1 MSAESVA
8 ACPECDRAGGSVYE
22 RSRAD
27 PAWVCYNCGAEFAT
41 PTWRGPRSGPYQHRG
56 PSAAALETPDAL
68 FATVEVGEK
77 VAITE
82 TDSGG
87 GYVIDFAIV
96 AIQERTV
103 WDVPFGADWC
113 TATLTLSVDATRPTH
128 EAHIT
133 ADGRVELY
141 SDQGANGPTQVA
153 VVTGVERAGEV
164 RQHAKLQLI
173 GDGVEMPDGDD
184 SWRSVRRRSS

>member
-1 MSAESVA
+1 MSAESIA
-8 ACPECDRAGGSVYE
+8 ACPECDRAGGDIYE
-22 RSRAD
+22 RSTAD

-41 PTWRGPRSGPYQHRG
+41 PTWRAPRPGPYEHRG

-87 GYVIDFAIV
+87 GYVEDFAVVDID
-96 AIQERTV
+96 ARTV
-103 WDVPFGADWC
+103 WDVPFGDNWC
-113 TATLTLSVDATRPTH
+113 SATLTLSENATTPTH
-128 EAHIT
+128 EARIT
-133 ADGRVELY
+133 ADRRVELY

-153 VVTGVERAGEV
+153 TVTGVERAGEV
-164 RQHAKLQLI
+164 SQSAKLQLI
-173 GDGVEMPDGDD
+173 DDGVEIPDGDE